1 LERLKSFEGI
11 KLAKVS
17 HEVSLTQREIDGIN
31 DLGNQ
36 FFTLTSMDCEQ
47 IEQERKICKFLTK
60 SKQMYEAIEYII
72 NKPGK
77 VSFP

>member
-17 HEVSLTQREIDGIN
+17 HEVSLTQREIDAIN

-36 FFTLTSMDCEQ
+36 FFTLTSMDC
-47 IEQERKICKFLTK
+47 
-60 SKQMYEAIEYII
+60 
-72 NKPGK
+72 
-77 VSFP
+77 